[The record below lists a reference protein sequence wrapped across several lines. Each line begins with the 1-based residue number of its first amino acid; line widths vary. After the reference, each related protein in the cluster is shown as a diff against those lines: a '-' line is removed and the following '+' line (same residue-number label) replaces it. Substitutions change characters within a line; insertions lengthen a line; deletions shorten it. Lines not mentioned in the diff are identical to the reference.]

1 MATFLFANLFWFAA
15 LSILPKG
22 IGGVFVDY
30 GGYIKI
36 IVNLHR
42 KCCFVLLSDKNQIT
56 IFYSF
61 LIEKIDSGKKFQL
74 LTKYSFY
81 RYNLDTLLLNFKSTL

>member
-1 MATFLFANLFWFAA
+1 M
-15 LSILPKG
+15 
-22 IGGVFVDY
+22 VDY

-61 LIEKIDSGKKFQL
+61 LTEKIDPGKKFQL

-81 RYNLDTLLLNFKSTL
+81 NLDKMLLNFKNTL